1 MIPFSEIEMNGLK
14 FNDCID
20 ITLTTSFQGYKK
32 FYFNGF
38 ETANVIHNG
47 FKQEMITHIII
58 TVAKSIPEITQVNR
72 IKVPID
78 NVESITINE

>member
-1 MIPFSEIEMNGLK
+1 MIHFNDIEMNGLK
-14 FNDCID
+14 YNDCID

-38 ETANVIHNG
+38 ETVNVIHNG
-47 FKQEMITHIII
+47 IKQDMISHIII
-58 TVAKSIPEITQVNR
+58 TVAKSMPGITQVNK
-72 IKVPID
+72 IKIPID